1 MMDNNKGISFFT
13 ILKKT
18 IPLALFACPI
28 YFIINNIVG
37 IFHGMSFG
45 VNTYVTQRFFDLTE
59 REVRL
64 GGSFSKILYGAIVL
78 GIVLVISQVLN
89 GVSNFMSN
97 NMEKKMTGKFL
108 KLINEKAGKL
118 NQVDFENPKCLDDI
132 NKAKEGAK
140 GSINLIL
147 VLSFILMCYFPYII
161 FMAIYLY
168 RLKPILAISLVIIF
182 IPVAFTQFVR
192 VKIFGDLED
201 KSAPLRRQTEYYE
214 GCIVGKEYY
223 KETRILGAFN
233 YFRKL
238 YTDAVK
244 LLNNN
249 IWKAEKKAAIIEL
262 SMSILT
268 FLGYA
273 GVLYLLL
280 DALMKKEISIGAF
293 GAVFA
298 SVDMM
303 FGMMEEIVYMHIGSI
318 TKEIG
323 LVRNFIRF
331 LDMPERCGEEIY
343 TNGAIGI
350 DIDNVSFQYPCA
362 NKKSLDSV
370 NLKIKENETI
380 AIVGENGAGKTTLVK
395 LIMGIYMPTEG
406 TVNIGNVD
414 TKKASMKS
422 LYKDISCVFQKYQRY
437 KMTLKENV
445 VIGYVDGDDKYIEN
459 NFDNSIYKSDLDV
472 NKKSFPDGY
481 ETMLSRE
488 FDGVDLS
495 GGQWQRVAIARGFY
509 KNHKMIVLDEP
520 TAAIDPVEETKIYKK
535 FSEMAK
541 GNTAIIVTHRL
552 GSAKIADRIVVMD
565 DGKIS
570 EIGSH
575 EELMESNGKYREMYD
590 AQRQWYVR
598 EEETV

>member
-1 MMDNNKGISFFT
+1 MINKKDISFFT
-13 ILKKT
+13 VLKKT
-18 IPLALFACPI
+18 IPLAFFSCPV
-28 YFIINNIVG
+28 YMIIVNIIGAING
-37 IFHGMSFG
+37 IGWG
-45 VNTYVTQRFFDLTE
+45 VNTYVTQRFFDTVE
-59 REVRL
+59 REVNI
-64 GGSFSKILYGAIVL
+64 GGSFRKVIYGVILL
-78 GIVLVISQVLN
+78 GSVVITIQVLN
-89 GVSNFMSN
+89 GVLIFMSN
-97 NMEKKMTGKFL
+97 NLGKIIKGNFF
-108 KLINEKAGKL
+108 KLINAKAARL
-118 NQVDFENPKCLDDI
+118 NQLDFENPNCLDDI
-132 NKAKEGAK
+132 NKAKEGAM
-140 GSINLIL
+140 GAIETVRLLLLI
-147 VLSFILMCYFPYII
+147 VIAYTPYFI

-168 RLKPILAISLVIIF
+168 KLKPILSISILIIF
-182 IPVAFTQFVR
+182 VPVGFTQFLR
-192 VKIFGDLED
+192 IKMFGDLED
-201 KSAPLRRQTEYYE
+201 KVAPLRRQTEYYE
-214 GCIVGKEYY
+214 ECIVGKEYF

-233 YFRKL
+233 YFKSL
-238 YTDAVK
+238 YQDALKRLNTD
-244 LLNNN
+244 
-249 IWKAEKKAAIIEL
+249 IWKTEKRLALIEIF
-262 SMSILT
+262 MSVLT

-273 GVLYLLL
+273 GVLYLLF
-280 DALMKKEISIGAF
+280 DALMKKEISVGAF
-293 GAVFA
+293 GAVFE
-298 SVDMM
+298 SINVMFSMM
-303 FGMMEEIVYMHIGSI
+303 KEVIYKHIGNI
-318 TKEIG
+318 TKKLG

-331 LDMPERCGEEIY
+331 LDMPERIGEDVNIDGE
-343 TNGAIGI
+343 IGI
-350 DIDNVSFQYPCA
+350 KIENVSFEYPYT
-362 NKKSLDSV
+362 NKKSLDHIT
-370 NLKIKENETI
+370 LEIKENETI

-406 TVNIGNVD
+406 IVKIGDVD

-422 LYKDISCVFQKYQRY
+422 LYKNISCVFQKYQKY

-445 VIGYVDGDDKYIEN
+445 CISDVQCDSAYIEN
-459 NFDNSIYKSDLDV
+459 NLENAIYKSDLDV
-472 NKKSFPDGY
+472 SERSFPSGY

-552 GSAKIADRIVVMD
+552 GSAKIADRIVVMN

>member
-18 IPLALFACPI
+18 IPLAFFACPI
-28 YFIINNIVG
+28 YFMINNIVG

-147 VLSFILMCYFPYII
+147 VLSFILMCYFPYLI

-331 LDMPERCGEEIY
+331 LDMPERCGEEVY

-406 TVNIGNVD
+406 TVKIGNVD

-598 EEETV
+598 